1 MRRGDIYRYQPVIQ
15 REGQSNLRLIVSDDA
30 INANGQIPT
39 VFAMHVVADD
49 PGGLLAVRVG
59 EFGWAFALEI
69 DRPLRRRLVEK
80 LGEATVEET
89 ESIDNALRAT
99 FNL

>member
-1 MRRGDIYRYQPVIQ
+1 MRRGDVYRYLPVIQ

-30 INANGQIPT
+30 INANDRIPT
-39 VFAMHVVADD
+39 VFAMHLVADD

-69 DRPLRRRLVEK
+69 DRPPRRRLVEK
-80 LGEATVEET
+80 LGEATAEEM
-89 ESIDNALRAT
+89 EAIDNALRAT
-99 FNL
+99 LNL

>member
-1 MRRGDIYRYQPVIQ
+1 MRRGDVYRYQPVVQ
-15 REGQSNLRLIVSDDA
+15 REAQSNLRLIVSDDA
-30 INANGQIPT
+30 INANDQLPT

-49 PGGLLAVRVG
+49 PGGLLAVRID

-69 DRPLRRRLVEK
+69 DRPLRRRLVDK
-80 LGEATVEET
+80 LGEATAEEM
-89 ESIDNALRAT
+89 EAVDNALRAT

>member
-1 MRRGDIYRYQPVIQ
+1 MRRGDLYRYQPVIQ

-30 INANGQIPT
+30 INANDQIPA

-49 PGGLLAVRVG
+49 PGGLLAVRIGDV
-59 EFGWAFALEI
+59 GWAFALEI

-80 LGEATVEET
+80 VGEATAEEM
-89 ESIDNALRAT
+89 EAVDNALRAT

>member
-1 MRRGDIYRYQPVIQ
+1 VRRGDIYRYQPVLQ

-49 PGGLLAVRVG
+49 PGGLLAVPVG

-80 LGEATVEET
+80 LGEATAEET

>member
-1 MRRGDIYRYQPVIQ
+1 VRRGDLYRYQPVIQ
-15 REGQSNLRLIVSDDA
+15 REGQSNVRLVVSDDA
-30 INANGQIPT
+30 INANDQIPT
-39 VFAMHVVADD
+39 VFAMHVVPDD
-49 PGGLLAVRVG
+49 PGGLLAVRIG

-80 LGEATVEET
+80 LGEATGEEM
-89 ESIDNALRAT
+89 EAVDNALRAT

>member
-1 MRRGDIYRYQPVIQ
+1 MRRGDVYRYQPVIQ

-30 INANGQIPT
+30 INANDQIPT
-39 VFAMHVVADD
+39 VFGMHVVADD
-49 PGGLLAVRVG
+49 PGGLLAVRIG
-59 EFGWAFALEI
+59 DLGWAFALEI

-80 LGEATVEET
+80 VDAASPEELEAV
-89 ESIDNALRAT
+89 DNALRAT

>member
-1 MRRGDIYRYQPVIQ
+1 MRRGEIHRYQPVIQ
-15 REGQSNLRLIVSDDA
+15 REGQSNLRLVVSDDA
-30 INANGQIPT
+30 INTNDQIPT

-59 EFGWAFALEI
+59 ELGWAFALEI

-80 LGEATVEET
+80 LGEATPEEM
-89 ESIDNALRAT
+89 EAIDNALRAT

>member
-1 MRRGDIYRYQPVIQ
+1 MRRGDLYRYQPVIQ
-15 REGQSNLRLIVSDDA
+15 REGQSNVRLVVSDDA
-30 INANGQIPT
+30 INANDQIPA
-39 VFAMHVVADD
+39 VFAMHVVTED
-49 PGGLLAVRVG
+49 PDGLLAVRIG

-80 LGEATVEET
+80 LGEATGEEM
-89 ESIDNALRAT
+89 EAVDNALRAT

>member
-1 MRRGDIYRYQPVIQ
+1 MRRGDVYRYQPVIQ
-15 REGQSNLRLIVSDDA
+15 REGQSNLRLIISDDA
-30 INANGQIPT
+30 INANDQLPT

-49 PGGLLAVRVG
+49 PGSLLAVRIG
-59 EFGWAFALEI
+59 ELGWAFALEI

-80 LGEATVEET
+80 VGQASTEEMEAV
-89 ESIDNALRAT
+89 DNALRAT